1 MEKTAQTTQNCSNYK
16 YNVSDNKS
24 NTATQGVTSSMSHDF
39 QKLTSKTTKQPLELP
54 YSLCSEIQSAYAEN
68 QNFEKKMLPNPHL
81 EANWFDLQ
89 IQRASDQMQTIK
101 QIKSIE
107 NPTTTEIM
115 NVQDVTYQYHNFIKD
130 NSQTSI
136 SHQCYDKKPDKFLSE
151 IDLPSNSME
160 ISKELQIYADN
171 SYVPYNQNRV
181 SAFQEKYENN
191 GTNINIHSKSDI
203 EIAKCSTKIGKAV
216 SHPHLLYRDQT
227 NNTNKSLTVINYQN
241 KTFVTDVTTNNDKCK
256 MFMKEMQIER
266 IHKKNFTSENID
278 LCTPESS
285 LEISTSVKQMSLDER
300 LELEKAKKTLP
311 ENCEDNCETISTK
324 SQKDSYIKQ
333 TNKIIQNC
341 GQDEQKS
348 FFVTDTSEFA
358 KKAQQTDITK
368 ERTLYNKFANFKN
381 YDKIKL
387 NADQFKVHQQD
398 ADSDYEK
405 TEQCSSVIDSGRGSV
420 ACSSEKKC
428 SAEEFDCLKG
438 QDAEWIDIVESEL
451 SNILGPNNIPTINH
465 SNFSDS
471 VSSVTPPL
479 PPVTPPK
486 NSRVAQNKFGNSLDY
501 SKKLYYDDYIRNL
514 ETQHHRNVI
523 NKRDITGYKKQKINN
538 YNDRME
544 AGYLT
549 STTTGLDL
557 DSMLDRSDSD
567 FSIND
572 ARTIKKQLDGLEY
585 MYSEVLKLLG
595 NGSKQRRKRRGLASY
610 GSVSSLPTSSVSSRP
625 LTKHYDK
632 KKSHFIEDR
641 TMKTKD
647 IKNINKRFQRLESHV
662 VTLARSVAHL
672 SSEMRTQHLMIQ
684 EMENIRGEISN
695 LRTQTNMAM
704 IRSQSQPVLKDSD
717 LPALSNPSRVKKLT
731 KFFGVEPPLLR
742 LFLRELGYEYYWSA
756 EVYKN
761 RYRLVCSRPNL
772 LLECKNMPIPLRK
785 KK

>member
-585 MYSEVLKLLG
+585 MYSE
-595 NGSKQRRKRRGLASY
+595 
-610 GSVSSLPTSSVSSRP
+610 
-625 LTKHYDK
+625 
-632 KKSHFIEDR
+632 
-641 TMKTKD
+641 
-647 IKNINKRFQRLESHV
+647 NINKRFQRLESHV

-742 LFLRELGYEYYWSA
+742 LFLRELGYEKYANSFEKEKIGMVELPYLS
-756 EVYKN
+756 EE
-761 RYRLVCSRPNL
+761 RLQEMGVPLGPRLRILQEARISV
-772 LLECKNMPIPLRK
+772 CKNTVYVI
-785 KK
+785 